1 MRPHRPDWLT
11 DHLSHPPTKTPPQNY
26 WTYTFLPEYT
36 WFAQVGNQS
45 QVLTLGNTTLWEM
58 GNK

>member
-1 MRPHRPDWLT
+1 MT
-11 DHLSHPPTKTPPQNY
+11 GCFTHPPVKPPRLPPQNY

-45 QVLTLGNTTLWEM
+45 QVLMLGNTTLWEM